1 MQKFFSKIDKEI
13 LIILVALLFVLLLA
27 GFAFYKYMSGVYSPG
42 QVKVQNLTGGLQTE
56 TR

>member
-13 LIILVALLFVLLLA
+13 LITLVALLFVFLLA
-27 GFAFYKYMSGVYSPG
+27 GFAFYKYMSGAYSPG